1 MSEQP
6 RKRRPFRWRYWNNVL
21 HRDLGYLVAA
31 LTVIYAI
38 SGVAVNH
45 VHQWNPNYSI
55 ERIER
60 TFEPFEVTDRA
71 TMVAEAV
78 RRLDLPEP
86 REAFRPVPETVQ
98 LFYEGW
104 SVEVRPLEGVA
115 VEERPRERAVLRD
128 ANYLHLNHPK
138 GVWTWVAD
146 AYAVLLLVMAV
157 TGLFVLKGRK
167 GLAGRGKWFVLA
179 GLVLPLAFILLRY
192 LD

>member
-1 MSEQP
+1 MSEEP
-6 RKRRPFRWRYWNNVL
+6 PKRRPFRWRYWNNVL

-45 VHQWNPNYSI
+45 VHQWNPSYSI
-55 ERIER
+55 ERVER
-60 TFEPFEVTDRA
+60 RFEPIEVSDRA
-71 TMVAEAV
+71 TMVAESV
-78 RRLDLPEP
+78 RRLGLPEP
-86 REAFRPVPETVQ
+86 REAFRPNPETVQ

-104 SVEVRPLEGVA
+104 SVEVHALEGVA
-115 VEERPRERAVLRD
+115 VEERPRERVVLRD

-157 TGLFVLKGRK
+157 TGLFVLTGRQ
-167 GLAGRGKWFVLA
+167 GLTGRGKWFVLA
-179 GLVLPLAFILLRY
+179 GLVVPLAFILLRY